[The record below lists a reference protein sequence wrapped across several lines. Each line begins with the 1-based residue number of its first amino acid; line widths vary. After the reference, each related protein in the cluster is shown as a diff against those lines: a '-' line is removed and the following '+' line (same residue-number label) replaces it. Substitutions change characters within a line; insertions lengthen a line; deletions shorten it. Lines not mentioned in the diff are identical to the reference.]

1 MSIRDPVD
9 TSANHADPYDPDSPL
24 WFDPTIRRNHD
35 PPSLD
40 LSPRGIERLPLWPT
54 VLLALPVGVA
64 ILAMDPTSGW
74 LIRIGWIPLLVAVC
88 AYLAW
93 WHLIRRR

>member
-1 MSIRDPVD
+1 
-9 TSANHADPYDPDSPL
+9 
-24 WFDPTIRRNHD
+24 
-35 PPSLD
+35 
-40 LSPRGIERLPLWPT
+40 LPLWPT